1 MQQQIHNTLEKAW
14 IDAITEKLKND
25 DWDIFINLLQ
35 EILTRLKNFVP
46 NRKDL
51 HERMDASLPCD
62 LIKQMIDHKAI
73 EEEDFRK
80 YFSILLNWV
89 KEFGAPEDDTTVNL
103 TLAKIDNIS
112 IKSYA
117 ETCPPVLLEINK
129 HVNTIENRLNK
140 MRKRHI
146 VLIGF
151 PGVGKSTIARSL
163 SKFEHIELDELIEHK
178 YDMKLHDI
186 LLDKGESNFK
196 KIERSEL
203 ENVIDKM
210 DQSKLCCVL
219 SPGGSVIYHRDLFE
233 RLSKIAVIIFLKT
246 DFNTLKQRTN
256 DFSNR
261 GVCFNNMS
269 IDDWYNHRQTLYN
282 NFCDISID
290 IDNDNVK
297 STITNINQK
306 MQQWISE

>member
-1 MQQQIHNTLEKAW
+1 MEKQIHNALEKAW
-14 IDAITEKLKND
+14 IDVITEKFKSD
-25 DWDIFINLLQ
+25 DWDILIKLLQ
-35 EILTRLKNFVP
+35 EILDRLKNFVP

-73 EEEDFRK
+73 EEADFRN
-80 YFSILLNWV
+80 YFSVLLNWV
-89 KEFGAPEDDTTVNL
+89 KEFGAPEDDKTVDL
-103 TLAKIDNIS
+103 TLEKINNIS

-129 HVNTIENRLNK
+129 HVNTIEKRLIK
-140 MRKRHI
+140 IRKRHI

-151 PGVGKSTIARSL
+151 PGVGKSTISQRL
-163 SKFEHIELDELIEHK
+163 SKFERIELDDIIERKH
-178 YDMKLHDI
+178 DMKLQDI
-186 LLDKGESNFK
+186 IRDKGESYLKN
-196 KIERSEL
+196 IERSEL
-203 ENVIDKM
+203 ENAIDKM
-210 DQSKLCCVL
+210 EQSKSSCVL

-246 DFNTLKQRTN
+246 DFNILKQRTN

-261 GVCFNNMS
+261 GVCFNDMS
-269 IDDWYNHRQTLYN
+269 LDDWHQHRQILYN

-290 IDNDNVK
+290 IDNDNVS
-297 STITNINQK
+297 STVNNINQK
-306 MQQWISE
+306 IQQWISE